1 MAWTISVIKER
12 CVRASKTFYLKWPTS
27 RAPTSEKELGFYTV
41 QFKPSGHNAAGWKV
55 FERRV
60 IFRKETIRALGPLKG
75 ALSLLPGRQAAAGWG
90 QSDLPPWDGERWTRR
105 CRSELQS
112 GSVSSAQMH
121 TGHCAAP
128 QKSNTALGFRRN
140 TDQTSFSGGKKGF
153 SGGNLSSNDFQ

>member
-1 MAWTISVIKER
+1 MAWTISFIKER
-12 CVRASKTFYLKWPTS
+12 CVRASETFYPKWPTC

-60 IFRKETIRALGPLKG
+60 IFRKETISALGALRG
-75 ALSLLPGRQAAAGWG
+75 ALSFSSSRQASSSCRLRAERFAPLRGWKV
-90 QSDLPPWDGERWTRR
+90 DT
-105 CRSELQS
+105 S
-112 GSVSSAQMH
+112 GSVNSAQIH

-128 QKSNTALGFRRN
+128 QKSNTALGFRRR

-153 SGGNLSSNDFQ
+153 SGGNLSSNDLQ